1 MRSLNTKLTLSFV
14 GVAVVATILTLTI
27 VTYSTFNGFDQFID
41 ELIEATAG
49 AVLPPPAQL
58 SPARAQDIGRK
69 ADRPPRRFEPN
80 TPAGNFEDS
89 VYRGVATGL
98 GIGVLLALGVG
109 LVLARQLIRPLRTL
123 TTATQTLADG
133 QLGHQVPVTT
143 QDEIGELTHA
153 FNQMSHDLAHA
164 EQLRQQMT
172 ADIAHDLRTPLTVLA
187 GYTEGLSEDKIQQ
200 SPQTYQVMNQQ
211 VQLLQHLLDDLRTLS
226 LSDAGKLSLNRRP
239 TDPRALLERTAVAYL
254 PQAEAQGV
262 ALSVVGDTDLPLV
275 AVDVARMVQVL
286 NNLVSNALRFTAAG
300 EQIALRAAAENQHV
314 LLQIRDSG
322 RGIPAQDLPH
332 VFERFYRADSARART
347 DPKTSGLGL
356 AIAKA
361 IVEGH
366 GGTISVSSTVGAGTT
381 FSINLP
387 L

>member
-14 GVAVVATILTLTI
+14 GVAIVATILTLII

-41 ELIEATAG
+41 ELVVATAG
-49 AVLPPPAQL
+49 AVLPPP
-58 SPARAQDIGRK
+58 PPPRAQDTGWK
-69 ADRPPRRFEPN
+69 VDRPPRRFEAN

-89 VYRGVATGL
+89 VYRGIATGL

-109 LVLARQLIRPLRTL
+109 IALARQLIQPLRTL
-123 TTATQTLADG
+123 TTATHALADG
-133 QLGHQVPVTT
+133 ALGHQVPVTT
-143 QDEIGELTHA
+143 QDEIGELTRA

-172 ADIAHDLRTPLTVLA
+172 ADIAHDLRTPLTVIA
-187 GYTEGLSEDKIQQ
+187 GYTEGLSEGKIKQ
-200 SPQTYQVMNQQ
+200 SPQTYRVMNQQ
-211 VQLLQHLLDDLRTLS
+211 VQLLQHLLDDLRLLS
-226 LSDAGKLSLNRRP
+226 LSDAGKLSLDKRP
-239 TDPRALLERTAVAYL
+239 TDPRALLERTAVAYF

-262 ALSVVGDTDLPLV
+262 TLSVVGDGNLPLV
-275 AVDVARMVQVL
+275 AVDVDRMVQVL

-300 EQIALRAAAENQHV
+300 EKIELRVATKNHHILMQV
-314 LLQIRDSG
+314 RDTG

-332 VFERFYRADSARART
+332 IFERFYRADSARSRAEQES
-347 DPKTSGLGL
+347 SGLGL

-361 IVEGH
+361 IVERH
-366 GGTISVSSTVGAGTT
+366 GGTIAVSSVIGAGTT

>member
-14 GVAVVATILTLTI
+14 CVAVVATILTLTI
-27 VTYSTFNGFDQFID
+27 VTFSTFRGFDQFMD
-41 ELIEATAG
+41 ELVTATAG
-49 AVLPPPAQL
+49 AVLPPPLL

-69 ADRPPRRFEPN
+69 ADRTPRRFAPN

-123 TTATQTLADG
+123 TTATEVLAG
-133 QLGHQVPVTT
+133 GALGHQVPVTT

-164 EQLRQQMT
+164 EELRQQMT
-172 ADIAHDLRTPLTVLA
+172 ADIAHDLRTPLTVIA
-187 GYTEGLSEDKIQQ
+187 GYTEGLSEGKIKQ
-200 SPQTYQVMNQQ
+200 SPQTYQAMNQQ
-211 VQLLQHLLDDLRTLS
+211 VQLLQHLLDDLRLLS
-226 LSDAGKLSLNRRP
+226 LSDAGKLSLNKRP

-275 AVDVARMVQVL
+275 AVDVERMVQVL
-286 NNLVSNALRFTAAG
+286 NNLVSNALRFTTAG
-300 EQIALRAAAENQHV
+300 ERIELRVAAKSQRI
-314 LLQIRDSG
+314 LLEIRDTG
-322 RGIPAQDLPH
+322 RGIPAPDLPH
-332 VFERFYRADSARART
+332 IFERFYRADSARSRT

-361 IVEGH
+361 IVEEH
-366 GGTISVSSTVGAGTT
+366 GGTISVSSVVGAGTT
-381 FSINLP
+381 FSINL
-387 L
+387 LL